1 MKYHIFIIIL
11 SFCFVSCSKHSKH
24 WEILTKVEA
33 FIEERPDSALNILQ
47 GIDKVDLSSKEEN
60 AKYAL
65 LLSTALDKN
74 NVVSRD
80 FEILQPAIE
89 YYKKHGSLTNQ
100 MRTLYYQGQ
109 IHYIN
114 GQYAQALTCL
124 NEAIEKSKNSNDY
137 LTKAQLYTTQGDI
150 NALLTKWDDAI
161 KSKLSAAEYYSKLD
175 STDRYVSC
183 LLDIFNNYTLKG
195 DYNNAEKYFKECCKS
210 LENASE
216 HTHSKYYSYYINY
229 LIATNEF
236 DKIAAT
242 IQEYQSNVS
251 KENLDY
257 LSIAYAYG
265 ALGDINNVAES
276 LSKNNLS
283 DDTET
288 ILRQYAIVTALD
300 KHITEG
306 RNLLEVYKEN
316 FAERNTIIYTIYEKD
331 TQYIQQKRNKEILQE
346 KEKVSKRAK
355 TIITISC
362 IFALIVT
369 LYILKIFKKRL
380 QDSQA
385 ENIILEGEKLK
396 FEQLYSDTIT
406 ERDALTKTIEDT
418 SIKDEA
424 KAIIRDRLEILNKV
438 IISQI
443 TGTSSANKKAYQ
455 ELEAL
460 VANKDAFI
468 KSNRLYI
475 EGNNA
480 DFINTLKKSGLTNEE
495 IDICCLYAIGLKGK
509 DIKAYTSKPRHY
521 NQSADIRHKLG
532 LTENDTNLS
541 IFLREMLE
549 K

>member
-1 MKYHIFIIIL
+1 MKHYIFIIIL
-11 SFCFVSCSKHSKH
+11 SLCLVSCSKHSKH
-24 WEILTKVEA
+24 WETLTKVEA

-47 GIDKVDLSSKEEN
+47 GIDKEDLSGKEEN

-74 NVVSRD
+74 DVVIKD
-80 FEILQPAIE
+80 FDILQPAIE
-89 YYKKHGSLTNQ
+89 YYKDNGSLTNQ
-100 MRTLYYQGQ
+100 MRTLFYQGK

-114 GQYAQALTCL
+114 GEYAQALTCL
-124 NEAIEKSKNSNDY
+124 NEAIEKSDNSVDN
-137 LTKAQLYTTQGDI
+137 LTKAKIYTIQGDI

-161 KSKLSAAEYYSKLD
+161 KSELSAAEYYSRLD
-175 STDRYVSC
+175 STDGYISC
-183 LLDIFNNYTLKG
+183 LLDVFNNYTLKG
-195 DYNNAEKYFKECCKS
+195 DYNNAERYLETCFNS
-210 LENASE
+210 LRNTSE

-229 LIATNEF
+229 LIATSVF
-236 DKIAAT
+236 DKIEAT
-242 IQEYQSNVS
+242 IQEYQSIVS

-257 LSIAYAYG
+257 LAIAYAYV
-265 ALGDINNVAES
+265 ALGDINRVAEA
-276 LSKNNLS
+276 LSKNESPN
-283 DDTET
+283 DIEN
-288 ILRQYAIVTALD
+288 ILRQYAFVTALD

-306 RNLLEVYKEN
+306 QNILEAYKKKL
-316 FAERNTIIYTIYEKD
+316 AERDSTIYSIYEKD
-331 TQYIQQKRNKEILQE
+331 IQYMQQKRNKKMLQE
-346 KEKVSKRAK
+346 KEKVSKTAK

-362 IFALIVT
+362 ILALVVT
-369 LYILKIFKKRL
+369 LYILMAIKKRL
-380 QDSQA
+380 RNSQA
-385 ENIILEGEKLK
+385 ENILLEGEKQK
-396 FEQLYSDTIT
+396 FEQLYTDTIA
-406 ERDALTKTIEDT
+406 ERDALTKTIEDA

-424 KAIIRDRLEILNKV
+424 KVIIKDRLEVLNKV

-468 KSNRLYI
+468 KSNRLFI
-475 EGNNA
+475 EGNNIK
-480 DFINTLKKSGLTNEE
+480 FINALKKSGLTNEE

-509 DIKAYTSKPRHY
+509 DIKAYTSQPRHY

>member
-1 MKYHIFIIIL
+1 MKVGGNMKNFEHIKYTY
-11 SFCFVSCSKHSKH
+11 KHRK
-24 WEILTKVEA
+24 IVM
-33 FIEERPDSALNILQ
+33 
-47 GIDKVDLSSKEEN
+47 
-60 AKYAL
+60 L
-65 LLSTALDKN
+65 L
-74 NVVSRD
+74 
-80 FEILQPAIE
+80 
-89 YYKKHGSLTNQ
+89 
-100 MRTLYYQGQ
+100 
-109 IHYIN
+109 
-114 GQYAQALTCL
+114 
-124 NEAIEKSKNSNDY
+124 
-137 LTKAQLYTTQGDI
+137 
-150 NALLTKWDDAI
+150 
-161 KSKLSAAEYYSKLD
+161 
-175 STDRYVSC
+175 
-183 LLDIFNNYTLKG
+183 
-195 DYNNAEKYFKECCKS
+195 AEKYFKECCKS

-216 HTHSKYYSYYINY
+216 HTHRKYYSYYINY

-257 LSIAYAYG
+257 LSIAYAYV

-362 IFALIVT
+362 IFAPIVT
-369 LYILKIFKKRL
+369 LYILKNFKKRL